1 MYTLT
6 LKGSNT
12 MKKSREA
19 TKKLTLLVL
28 ITLIFT
34 TTVTL
39 TLNQPPLTQNTLA
52 TPTPQDNTTT
62 QNPKIGTSL
71 QQLLQTSD
79 PISQCEMII
88 FFEGAINHTQ
98 GINLLKSLGDFEII
112 SNYTILNG
120 VCIKAPIKMAETIAQ
135 QNYIQSIS
143 LNGKIKLADHHI
155 TTNEVHTKDINV
167 NNAIGATTLQ
177 NSPYNL
183 SGTGVVIA
191 VLDTGI
197 NPHIYLDG
205 SRIIYN
211 ESFVPGE
218 DYTDLNGHG
227 TAVAGIIGASDGPA
241 KGVAPNVT
249 FLNLKVLN
257 QNGEGEENWLI
268 NAVNAALSTGNV
280 THPHPKA
287 DIISLSLGNT
297 EGSSNDAMCQAVNK
311 AWENGVVVVAAA
323 GNEGGNFW
331 NTYYKTINSPGLAAE
346 IITVG
351 SAGGFGY
358 TSISSFSS
366 RGPTDDKR
374 AKPDI
379 VAPGENLITL
389 SNDSIHTRG
398 FSGTSAS
405 TPVVSGAIALL
416 LDDNSAVSWVSPN
429 TVKAALMMSAKDL
442 GLNPFSQGVGL
453 INVSRAYEYLN
464 DYYNSGV
471 NSTPPLIITP
481 IRAISEPMTINEVY
495 STILNLT
502 IVVGV
507 ITQNPIINATF
518 IVRGNAS
525 IFTTVPITPYS
536 LNDTQIFV
544 EISFLAPPG
553 VPISD
558 FVGNLTF
565 VNNSGAGDV
574 LFIIPL
580 SIPRTVPLWV
590 YLLPT
595 FYGRSQTENLL
606 AVSGIF
612 GVAAITIIGLV
623 AVAWAKRR
631 KPEVPPEYFG
641 IDWDLGLPP
650 QPPEGF

>member
-1 MYTLT
+1 
-6 LKGSNT
+6 
-12 MKKSREA
+12 MKKPRKT

-34 TTVTL
+34 TTVIL
-39 TLNQPPLTQNTLA
+39 TLNQPPLTQNTLT
-52 TPTPQDNTTT
+52 TPIQQNNTTT

-71 QQLLQTSD
+71 QKLLQTSD
-79 PISQCEMII
+79 PASQCEMII
-88 FFEGAINHTQ
+88 FFKETINHTQ

-135 QNYIQSIS
+135 QSYIQSIS
-143 LNGKIKLADHHI
+143 HNGKIKLADHHI
-155 TTNEVHTKDINV
+155 TTKEIQTKDTNV
-167 NNAIGATTLQ
+167 NYAIGATTLQ
-177 NSPYNL
+177 NLYNL
-183 SGTGVVIA
+183 NGTGVVVA

-205 SRIIYN
+205 SRIVYN

-218 DYTDLNGHG
+218 NYTDLNGHG
-227 TAVAGIIGASDGPA
+227 TAVAGIIGASSSDDA

-249 FLNLKVLN
+249 FLNLKVLDKT
-257 QNGEGEENWLI
+257 GEGKEDWLI
-268 NAVNAALSTGNV
+268 SAINEALSTGNV

-287 DIISLSLGNT
+287 DIISLSLGST
-297 EGSSNDAMCQAVNK
+297 EGSSNDAMCNAVNE
-311 AWENGVVVVAAA
+311 AWENGVIVVAAA
-323 GNEGGNFW
+323 GNEGGTIW
-331 NTYYKTINSPGLAAE
+331 STYYETINSPGLAAK

-389 SNDSIHTRG
+389 SNDGIRIRS

-416 LDDNSAVSWVSPN
+416 LDNNSNVSWVSPN
-429 TVKAALMMSAKDL
+429 TVKAALMVTAKDL
-442 GLNPFSQGVGL
+442 GLNPFSQGAGL
-453 INVSRAYEYLN
+453 INISRAYEYLN
-464 DYYNSGV
+464 DYYINGA

-495 STILNLT
+495 PTILNLT
-502 IVVGV
+502 IVVGN
-507 ITQNPIINATF
+507 ITQKSIINAIF
-518 IVRGNAS
+518 NVSGNAS
-525 IFTTVPITPYS
+525 IFTTVPSTLYS

-553 VPISD
+553 VPISE

-565 VNNSGAGDV
+565 VNSSGTGDV
-574 LFIIPL
+574 LFVIPL

-606 AVSGIF
+606 AVGSIF

-623 AVAWAKRR
+623 AIAWAKRR
-631 KPEVPPEYFG
+631 KPEAPPTPEYFG

-650 QPPEGF
+650 RPPEGF